1 VGAVSA
7 ALGALVSWYTA
18 KKQAQ
23 REEKSVVLEEREL
36 YITNIMK
43 LIEVLQKQIDDL
55 AKENDRLEAK
65 LRK

>member
-1 VGAVSA
+1 
-7 ALGALVSWYTA
+7 
-18 KKQAQ
+18 
-23 REEKSVVLEEREL
+23 VVLEEREL